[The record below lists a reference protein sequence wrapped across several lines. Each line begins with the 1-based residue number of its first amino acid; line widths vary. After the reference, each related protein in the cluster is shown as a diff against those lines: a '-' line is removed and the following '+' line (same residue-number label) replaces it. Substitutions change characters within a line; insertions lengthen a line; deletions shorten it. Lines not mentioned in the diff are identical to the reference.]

1 MAYYIKKTFKAE
13 QQNVNLHIGLVLSPR
28 QRKDRQTCSDL
39 KTFQTKDK
47 MC

>member
-1 MAYYIKKTFKAE
+1 MAYYIKKKFAE
-13 QQNVNLHIGLVLSPR
+13 QYNVNLHIGLVLSPR